1 MLALARSGSVT
12 FPAGRDRTLALGA
25 GALDVIATT
34 LLVIAVRRE
43 LAVVVAPVASLAPGM
58 TVVLAWQVL
67 HERIARARSS
77 GSGVAGLGLIL
88 IASG

>member
-1 MLALARSGSVT
+1 ML
-12 FPAGRDRTLALGA
+12 
-25 GALDVIATT
+25 ATT

-67 HERIARARSS
+67 HERIGRSQLV
-77 GSGVAGLGLIL
+77 GLGVAGLGLIL